1 MLIHHRSSQTKIHQS
16 LSESIHL
23 RYRVRGLFHNENSSR
38 HVTYIFRIP
47 LVNYKLC
54 TVLEIFIKLQFC
66 YETAPWYKRLYA
78 FCLWAD
84 PPSTHPTTFSQLVC
98 FLLHHL
104 AKSWLA
110 LYTVPHSTQ
119 MTKPVDSSALQRP
132 KLSFYFIN
140 IILHGYFL
148 PYLSLR
154 MQPTH
159 TRLGKDSGGLS
170 EYHFPAFE
178 WAVCW

>member
-1 MLIHHRSSQTKIHQS
+1 MWYCTTSYRHMSIYHRSSQTKIHQS

-54 TVLEIFIKLQFC
+54 TVLEIFIVTIL
-66 YETAPWYKRLYA
+66 
-78 FCLWAD
+78 LWNRPLPGSRGYMHFASERT
-84 PPSTHPTTFSQLVC
+84 PPHPTTSSQLAC
-98 FLLHHL
+98 FLLHNL

-110 LYTVPHSTQ
+110 LYTVPHSTHI
-119 MTKPVDSSALQRP
+119 TKPVDSPALQRP

-148 PYLSLR
+148 
-154 MQPTH
+154 
-159 TRLGKDSGGLS
+159 
-170 EYHFPAFE
+170 
-178 WAVCW
+178 